1 MAERIHDVVKNLL
14 DGIHGI
20 AKSETVVG
28 VAEPAGDAMVIPVHR
43 VRMAFGVGSAKAGA
57 RGERHGGET
66 GGMAAGGGIELDPI
80 AAIAIGRDGVPKILT
95 VDGDAQGGWGD
106 LVREAPE
113 LMGKVI
119 SALGDRVSTEV
130 KHRLESSAEKAKP
143 EVAAPVDDKQL
154 APKG

>member
-28 VAEPAGDAMVIPVHR
+28 EAEAAGDAMIIPVHR

-80 AAIAIGRDGVPKILT
+80 AAIAIGRDGVPRILT
-95 VDGDAQGGWGD
+95 VDGDAQGSWGA

-119 SALGDRVSTEV
+119 SALGDRVTTEV
-130 KHRLESSAEKAKP
+130 KHRLESSAVQAKP
-143 EVAAPVDDKQL
+143 TVDAPAEEKQL
-154 APKG
+154 TPKG